1 MSMQM
6 ISNGVVFKLK
16 KYQETAA
23 QKHTPYIVKY
33 SESTTF

>member
-1 MSMQM
+1 M

-16 KYQETAA
+16 KYKKIAA
-23 QKHTPYIVKY
+23 QKHPPYIVKY